1 MNKTINDG
9 DRPFAVGYIFS
20 GKHAHAN
27 GHMGTLDVLSEVGSI
42 HLCGIEGQKQK

>member
-1 MNKTINDG
+1 MSNAMGGN

-27 GHMGTLDVLSEVGSI
+27 GHRWMLSEVESI
-42 HLCGIEGQKQK
+42 HLCRDRGC